1 MKMLPVGIQTF
12 SKIIEGDYLYID
24 KTEIARNLIEKYQY
38 VFLSR
43 PRRFGKSLL
52 LDTLK
57 DIFEGNRELFR
68 GLLIEEQWNWEV
80 KYPVILI
87 SFSGGINSKADLEE
101 DLIQIL
107 DANEERLGLEC
118 TNKSK
123 SKAKYYFAELI
134 KKASQKY
141 HQKVVILIDEYDKP
155 ILDNIENIPEALIIR
170 NGMRDFYTKIKD
182 NDRYLRFAF
191 LTGVSKFAKV
201 SIFSGLN
208 NLEDISLNP
217 EYGNIC
223 GYTQLDLDTTFAPYF
238 EGVDMEKIKRWYNG
252 YNFLGDSVYNP
263 FDILLFIKN
272 KCVFKNYWFETGTPT
287 FLIDLIKKSNY
298 FIPRLN
304 RLRVNESLVNSFD
317 IENLN
322 LETILFQS
330 GYLTIKRVMPS
341 DVGVRYELGFPNK
354 EVQTSFNDSILQ
366 SMLSVLEKEQLH
378 DELLVFINTGDVE
391 ILEPVIRHLFASIA
405 YNNYTNNNLDRFEG
419 FYASVL
425 FAFFLGFGVD
435 IIAEDV
441 SNMGRVD
448 LTIKVCGQTFLF
460 ELKVTDGEPLEQIKR
475 MKYYEK
481 YAGER
486 YLIGI
491 VFDPKARNVSRFEVD
506 KL

>member
-12 SKIIEGDYLYID
+12 RTIIEDDYLYID
-24 KTEIARNLIEKYQY
+24 KTEIARSLIEKYRY

-43 PRRFGKSLL
+43 PRRFGKSLF

-57 DIFEGNRELFR
+57 NIFEGNRELFR
-68 GLLIEEQWNWEV
+68 GLLIEERWNWEV
-80 KYPVILI
+80 KYPVINI
-87 SFSGGINSKADLEE
+87 NFGGGICRQE
-101 DLIQIL
+101 IL
-107 DANEERLGLEC
+107 RKKLFYILNDNQERLDITCVEKEDPSQC
-118 TNKSK
+118 
-123 SKAKYYFAELI
+123 FAELI

-155 ILDNIENIPEALIIR
+155 ILDNIENIPEALLIQ
-170 NGMRDFYTKIKD
+170 NGLREFYTNIKD

-217 EYGNIC
+217 DYGNIC
-223 GYTQLDLDTTFAPYF
+223 GYTQLDLDTTFAPYL
-238 EGVDMEKIKRWYNG
+238 EGVDMEKVKRWYNG

-272 KCVFKNYWFETGTPT
+272 NHRFKNYWFDTGTPK
-287 FLIDLIKKSNY
+287 FLIDLIKKNSY
-298 FIPRLN
+298 YIPRFNGL
-304 RLRVNESLVNSFD
+304 VAEESLLNSFD

-330 GYLTIKRVMPS
+330 GYLTIKRLIEDEMEEM
-341 DVGVRYELGFPNK
+341 YELGFPNM
-354 EVQTSFNDSILQ
+354 EVQTSFCKYILQ
-366 SMLSVLEKEQLH
+366 SMTTGSEQVTIRR
-378 DELLVFINTGDVE
+378 ELLALLRSGDVAS
-391 ILEPVIRHLFASIA
+391 LEPVIKRLFASIA
-405 YNNYTNNNLDRFEG
+405 YNNYTNNDIARYEG

-425 FAFFLGFGVD
+425 YAYFSSIMVG
-435 IIAEDV
+435 IIAEDA

-448 LTIKVCGQTFLF
+448 LTLQVDGRTFLF
-460 ELKVTDGEPLEQIKR
+460 EFKVTDGEPLEQIKT

-491 VFDPKARNVSRFEVD
+491 VFDPKARNVSKFEWEKV
-506 KL
+506 

>member
-43 PRRFGKSLL
+43 PRRFGKSLF

-80 KYPVILI
+80 KYPVINI
-87 SFSGGINSKADLEE
+87 SFGGGIRSQEILRKKLFYILKSNQKRLDIHCDEKE
-101 DLIQIL
+101 DPSQ
-107 DANEERLGLEC
+107 C
-118 TNKSK
+118 
-123 SKAKYYFAELI
+123 FAELI
-134 KKASQKY
+134 EKAYEKY

-155 ILDNIENIPEALIIR
+155 ILDNIENIPEALLIR
-170 NGMRDFYTKIKD
+170 DGLREFYTNIKD

-217 EYGNIC
+217 AFGNIC
-223 GYTQLDLDTTFAPYF
+223 GYTQLDLDTTFAPYL
-238 EGVDMEKIKRWYNG
+238 EGVDMEQVKRWYNG
-252 YNFLGDSVYNP
+252 YNFLGDRVYNP
-263 FDILLFIKN
+263 YDILLFIKN
-272 KCVFKNYWFETGTPT
+272 NYEFDNYWFETGTPS
-287 FLIDLIKKSNY
+287 FLVELIKKNSY
-298 FIPRLN
+298 FIPDLLN
-304 RLRVNESLVNSFD
+304 ITVDKSLVNSFD

-330 GYLTIKRVMPS
+330 GYLTIKRLIQEEM
-341 DVGVRYELGFPNK
+341 GVFYELGFPNM
-354 EVQTSFNDSILQ
+354 EVQISFHKYILQ
-366 SMLSVLEKEQLH
+366 SMTTGSEHVTIRR
-378 DELLVFINTGDVE
+378 DLLALLKAGDVAS
-391 ILEPVIRHLFASIA
+391 LEPVIKRIFASIA
-405 YNNYTNNNLDRFEG
+405 YNNYTNNDIARYEG

-425 FAFFLGFGVD
+425 YAYFSSIVVA
-435 IIAEDV
+435 IIAEDA
-441 SNMGRVD
+441 SNKGRVD
-448 LTIKVCGQTFLF
+448 LTIKVDGKTFLF
-460 ELKVTDGEPLEQIKR
+460 EFKVSDGEPLEQIKR

-491 VFDPKARNVSRFEVD
+491 VFDPKARNVSRFAVEKV
-506 KL
+506 

>member
-12 SKIIEGDYLYID
+12 RTIIEDDYLYID
-24 KTEIARNLIEKYQY
+24 KTEIARSLIEKYRY

-43 PRRFGKSLL
+43 PRRFGKSLF

-57 DIFEGNRELFR
+57 NIFEGNRELFR
-68 GLLIEEQWNWEV
+68 GLLIEERWNWEV
-80 KYPVILI
+80 KYPVINI
-87 SFSGGINSKADLEE
+87 NFGGGICSQE
-101 DLIQIL
+101 IL
-107 DANEERLGLEC
+107 RKKLFYILNDNQERLDITCVEKEDPSQC
-118 TNKSK
+118 
-123 SKAKYYFAELI
+123 FAELI

-155 ILDNIENIPEALIIR
+155 ILDNIENIPEALLIR
-170 NGMRDFYTKIKD
+170 NGLREFYTNIKD

-217 EYGNIC
+217 DYGNIC
-223 GYTQLDLDTTFAPYF
+223 GYTQLDLDTTFAPYL
-238 EGVDMEKIKRWYNG
+238 EGVDMEKVKRWYNG

-272 KCVFKNYWFETGTPT
+272 NHRFKNYWFDTGTPK
-287 FLIDLIKKSNY
+287 FLIDLIKKNSY
-298 FIPRLN
+298 YIPRFNGL
-304 RLRVNESLVNSFD
+304 VAEESLLNSFD

-330 GYLTIKRVMPS
+330 GYLTIKRLIEDEMEEM
-341 DVGVRYELGFPNK
+341 YELGFPNM
-354 EVQTSFNDSILQ
+354 EVQTSFCKYILQ
-366 SMLSVLEKEQLH
+366 SMTTGSEQVTIRR
-378 DELLVFINTGDVE
+378 ELLALLRSGDVAS
-391 ILEPVIRHLFASIA
+391 LEPVIKRLFASIA
-405 YNNYTNNNLDRFEG
+405 YNNYTNNDIARYEG

-425 FAFFLGFGVD
+425 YAYFSSIMVG
-435 IIAEDV
+435 IIAEDA

-448 LTIKVCGQTFLF
+448 LTLQVDGRTFLF
-460 ELKVTDGEPLEQIKR
+460 EFKVTDGEPLEQIKT

-491 VFDPKARNVSRFEVD
+491 VFDPKARNVSKFEWEKV
-506 KL
+506 

>member
-1 MKMLPVGIQTF
+1 MKKLPVGIQTF

-24 KTEIARNLIEKYQY
+24 KTEIARSLIDSYQY

-43 PRRFGKSLL
+43 PRRFGKSLF

-80 KYPVILI
+80 TYPVIQI
-87 SFSGGINSKADLEE
+87 SFSGGIDSRETLRKNLFY
-101 DLIQIL
+101 IL
-107 DANEERLGLEC
+107 NDNQERLDITCVEKDDPNQC
-118 TNKSK
+118 
-123 SKAKYYFAELI
+123 FAELI
-134 KKASQKY
+134 KKAYDKY
-141 HQKVVILIDEYDKP
+141 SQKVVILIDEYDKP
-155 ILDNIENIPEALIIR
+155 ILDNIEHIPEALLIR
-170 NGMRDFYTKIKD
+170 DGLCNFYTKIKD

-217 EYGNIC
+217 DFGNVC
-223 GYTQLDLDTTFAPYF
+223 GYTQLDLESSFASYL
-238 EGVDMEKIKRWYNG
+238 EGVDMERVKRWYNG

-272 KCVFKNYWFETGTPT
+272 NYRFKNYWFETGTPK
-287 FLIDLIKKSNY
+287 FLIELIKKNSY
-298 FIPRLN
+298 FIPRFNGLEAE
-304 RLRVNESLVNSFD
+304 ESLINSFD

-330 GYLTIKRVMPS
+330 GYLTIKRLIEDEM
-341 DVGVRYELGFPNK
+341 YELGFPNM
-354 EVQTSFNDSILQ
+354 EVQTSFCKYILQ
-366 SMLSVLEKEQLH
+366 SMTTGSEQVTIRR
-378 DELLVFINTGDVE
+378 ELLAFLKAGDVAS
-391 ILEPVIRHLFASIA
+391 LESVIKRLFASIA
-405 YNNYTNNNLDRFEG
+405 YNNYTNNEIARYEG

-425 FAFFLGFGVD
+425 YAYFASIVVET
-435 IIAEDV
+435 IAEDV
-441 SNMGRVD
+441 SNKGRID
-448 LTIKVCGQTFLF
+448 LTLKVGGRTFLF
-460 ELKVTDGEPLEQIKR
+460 EFKVTDGEPLEQIKR

-481 YAGER
+481 YSGDR

-491 VFDPKARNVSRFEVD
+491 VFDPKARNISRFEVER
-506 KL
+506 L